1 MKPRTVI
8 TLAIVLL
15 AVVYLG
21 WKIYDLRWNRPPELK
36 EHYSRFRYADTF
48 QHVRDNVY
56 PNVLRHA
63 RQIGAFGSRQTG
75 QRGCEL
81 TVQYVRSQLEAIG
94 FDNVT
99 GKAYTVTVPVEKTCS
114 VVVEKGGPAG
124 GDTAYEA
131 HTMIPNCVE
140 TSPTPDG
147 GIRGELVYLGF
158 GTVEEWTGRDVRG
171 RVVVLEF
178 NSADAW
184 LKAVSRGAAAVI
196 FLEPTQTCVR
206 ETDRKYID
214 MLPLRATRVYV
225 WGKAARELRQAAKA
239 GGKTARVMSRQTLE
253 VVSAPYLEVT
263 VPGTGKSPKTI
274 ILTCHMDARSIV
286 PAMSYGGD
294 ELWGVCV
301 WLELARWFKERP
313 PENNVRFVAFTGHW
327 QDFTGSRNYVSE
339 HLDEVGRE
347 VPVVFGL
354 DFSTEEEW
362 LSLVPDGWPQRGAWR
377 GGSRWLERLIWSFTA
392 EPRQNWIEDIK
403 RETGRRVQMHGD
415 APPGHPWI
423 HTAVGPE
430 RLHNPA
436 SLVGRYYASSE
447 AWLSVGGQ
455 SGVWQTARLHR
466 QHHNTPL
473 DTFDVSYARHKNL
486 PSQLELLFAFIDNIM
501 EIKGIYFPRRTA
513 HKVSAKSTGYLEFH
527 GQIKR
532 YDEKTA
538 WYKGGLPPDPYDA
551 PLPNTFIYM
560 YPFDIR
566 SRRFQTT
573 VSSWHPLAPEK
584 QKHRGLQSRGVR
596 YLAKVDEEGRFEFK
610 TVYYQS
616 RFTRY
621 TFMAFSLDE
630 AGNIL
635 YASDLGRHGAD
646 EFKYLVRAAENWT
659 IDQSVTV
666 FPCGSVTLFD
676 LFDRKRYS
684 IGSNIKDTWFI
695 QWGTGNQ
702 QAQDAGQECYMPVSE
717 VKLYPSQTDAKSY
730 LITQYQKTAMVFLP
744 AGKTCEILLTRGPLK
759 KFSLVRSLDPAL
771 APKVSIRDLFDE
783 EPSFRDTA
791 TLPLKMA
798 VDRKLMEK
806 TARAVPERLTGITL
820 EQGEEHHLQDTSLT
834 LARQMHRIDA
844 EKLEHYAQFG
854 VKSQEADD
862 YFDNATVYIARA
874 EKALEERDEP
884 KYESTS
890 IMAWRSESRAYQG
903 RFRLLYDVVS
913 TTIFYFTLLIPFSY
927 LMERLLF
934 PQTTYVRSAS
944 VAGVV
949 FVVFVLLLLR
959 FHPGF
964 DLAGNIYVAIVS
976 FLIIVFTLPAFFM
989 IVGQGLKMLKAAGT
1003 QYFQRHA
1010 SEAERLGV
1018 LVAALSLSIA
1028 NMRRR
1033 RLRTGLTLG
1042 TISLLVLSLVLLTHT
1057 TSTSRTYP
1065 TAEPPKSEVI
1075 PYEGIQIYNTHHH
1088 VHALFREL
1096 VELTENTYKDRALVI
1111 PRWYVHYGV
1120 GTNLKGFESLRLYG
1134 NYKEQEFSIYDLL
1147 AHVPSFWE
1155 TTTFPL
1161 KILNDA
1167 KLTAKV
1173 IEAAE
1178 RPDPWVDIP
1187 TIQFAHPEETK
1198 VTHIDKTMIS
1208 GRWFEP
1214 GDVEAVII
1222 SDITAESLGAK
1233 VGDTLEIE
1241 DFRVKLVGVFG
1252 TKRRDVSVYDLLDHE
1267 PTFHEI
1273 VTFPLR
1279 VLGDPQLMAKAVKH
1293 LWQPILMD
1301 DMKDLTGDSILPIR
1315 FEQNQPT
1322 P

>member
-1 MKPRTVI
+1 
-8 TLAIVLL
+8 
-15 AVVYLG
+15 
-21 WKIYDLRWNRPPELK
+21 
-36 EHYSRFRYADTF
+36 
-48 QHVRDNVY
+48 
-56 PNVLRHA
+56 
-63 RQIGAFGSRQTG
+63 
-75 QRGCEL
+75 
-81 TVQYVRSQLEAIG
+81 
-94 FDNVT
+94 
-99 GKAYTVTVPVEKTCS
+99 
-114 VVVEKGGPAG
+114 
-124 GDTAYEA
+124 
-131 HTMIPNCVE
+131 
-140 TSPTPDG
+140 
-147 GIRGELVYLGF
+147 
-158 GTVEEWTGRDVRG
+158 
-171 RVVVLEF
+171 
-178 NSADAW
+178 
-184 LKAVSRGAAAVI
+184 
-196 FLEPTQTCVR
+196 
-206 ETDRKYID
+206 
-214 MLPLRATRVYV
+214 
-225 WGKAARELRQAAKA
+225 
-239 GGKTARVMSRQTLE
+239 
-253 VVSAPYLEVT
+253 
-263 VPGTGKSPKTI
+263 
-274 ILTCHMDARSIV
+274 
-286 PAMSYGGD
+286 
-294 ELWGVCV
+294 
-301 WLELARWFKERP
+301 
-313 PENNVRFVAFTGHW
+313 
-327 QDFTGSRNYVSE
+327 
-339 HLDEVGRE
+339 
-347 VPVVFGL
+347 
-354 DFSTEEEW
+354 
-362 LSLVPDGWPQRGAWR
+362 
-377 GGSRWLERLIWSFTA
+377 IWSFTA

-944 VAGVV
+944 VAAVV

-1241 DFRVKLVGVFG
+1241 DFQVKLVGVFG

-1322 P
+1322 PDEPTRYHAARVIFMPWKFQQRYGYFPCAPYSIVVVPNDRTQTPKMAGEISKNFDNIDVYSSYKGKLNLISAFHTARVTGGGLMVMPLVVSFLMIFSVMMGSVHERTREIYIFSSVGLSPKHVAGMFFVESIVYAGIASVWGYFIGIILLHVFRVKDLLPASFYPNYLGVFVIYSVGLAMLATISSSLYPMYKASRIANPSLERTWRIDTEPTEDTWDITFPFISNKQSETRGILAFLKEFVEHHAGEGMGVFAVLGAVEYEEERQQHNYRLRCKTWLAPFERNITQQVVFEAGKDPTRVRWTFHFHLKHETGVRYMWVKSNKAFVDAFRKQMLVWRAFTDEVLEEYASRGRTLAGTPPAPASKDMSE